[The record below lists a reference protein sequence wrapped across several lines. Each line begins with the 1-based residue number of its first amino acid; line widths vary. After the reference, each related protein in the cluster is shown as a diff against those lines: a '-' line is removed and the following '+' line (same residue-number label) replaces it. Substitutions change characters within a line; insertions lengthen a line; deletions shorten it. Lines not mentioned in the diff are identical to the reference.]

1 MSVRRLRVFVLC
13 CALFGCASSS
23 PFDDGRRLIEEGKS
37 EEGLARVEQAIKEDP
52 YNREYRTFLIRNR
65 ELLVARYLA
74 RADGLRDKDMLDEAD
89 KAYADVLRVDPDN
102 ERAKV
107 GIAGTASDRR
117 LKQQV
122 SAAEAMFAKGDFTG
136 ADATVRAVL
145 IEKPAQRA
153 ALDLRQRLREKRAAT
168 QALASKPI
176 PSKSISLEFRDAT
189 IRSVFELIAK
199 TSGMNF
205 VFDRDVRPDL
215 RVTIFVRDTT
225 IDDVIKVLLATNQLE
240 RKMLN
245 GNSMLIYPNTPAKL
259 REYQDLV
266 VRGFYLGNAD
276 AKQMLNTIRTLV
288 KTRDILYDD
297 RLNMV
302 LMRDTPEAVRLAEKV
317 VATQDLAEPEVMLE
331 VEVIEVKRSRLTEIG
346 IQYPDTF
353 TVLNIVPNPDT
364 VVTSGGVVTTVQN
377 ATTTTTQLTLDQL
390 KNLKPSQIGIPNP
403 QLNLHDEDSD
413 VDLLANPRIRVKN
426 REKAK
431 IHIGDKVPVITSTAA
446 ANVGVTQSV
455 NYLDVGLQL
464 DVEPTVTLDN
474 EVSIKVG
481 LEVSSIVREI
491 SNQTGTLAYQLGTRN
506 ATTVLRLKNGE
517 TQVLAGL
524 INDEDRKSAN
534 KFPGLGDLPV
544 VGRLFSSH
552 KDDKAK
558 TEIMLLITPRVLRN
572 IVRPDSS
579 VAEFFG
585 GTEAAAGAPPLSIAQ
600 TAPSTLAVSFAS
612 GGAAGASSA
621 GAPAPQ
627 AAAAPAGPLALMLNG
642 PSDAKPGQEFPVS
655 IALPGGVRHL
665 ELDLIY
671 DPAALTASTRPNLGA
686 PDPGRVHLSFE
697 NTGGGTETEARFR
710 VVAKT
715 AGNSQLSI
723 ENVTAVDDANNPLTV
738 APAAPIAVKISP

>member
-1 MSVRRLRVFVLC
+1 MRPRRLRVLVLC
-13 CALFGCASSS
+13 CALSACASS
-23 PFDDGRRLIEEGKS
+23 PFDDGKRLLDEGKS
-37 EEGLARVEQAIKEDP
+37 EEGLARIEQAIKEDP
-52 YNREYRTFLIRNR
+52 YNREYRTYLIRNR

-74 RADGLRDKDMLDEAD
+74 RADGLREKDMLDAAD

-102 ERAKV
+102 ERAKT

-117 LKQQV
+117 LKQQT

-145 IEKPAQRA
+145 IENPAQRE
-153 ALDLRQRLREKRAAT
+153 ALDLRRRLREKRATT
-168 QALASKPI
+168 QALASKPV

-199 TSGMNF
+199 ASGMNF

-331 VEVIEVKRSRLTEIG
+331 VEVVEVKRSRLTEIG

-558 TEIMLLITPRVLRN
+558 TEIVLLITPRILRN

-579 VAEFFG
+579 IAEFFG

-600 TAPSTLAVSFAS
+600 TAPSALAVSFAS
-612 GGAAGASSA
+612 GGAAGPSPAE
-621 GAPAPQ
+621 APSPQ
-627 AAAAPAGPLALMLNG
+627 AAAAPASPLALMLNG

-665 ELDLIY
+665 ELDLTY
-671 DPAALTASTRPNLGA
+671 DPAALSASNRPNPGV

-697 NTGGGTETEARFR
+697 NTGGGTETEAHFR

-715 AGNSQLSI
+715 AGSSQLSV

-738 APAAPIAVKISP
+738 APAAPITVKISP